1 MVKLLIRLSGEK
13 SEILKWVAII
23 AIIICVLT
31 TPLSTLQHFVWRY
44 IMKEHPADTKLVE
57 DIVRD
62 LPEHAVTIPIPDDL
76 SIQPPTKRGNDDKVN

>member
-13 SEILKWVAII
+13 KEILKWVVIFAVIVCI
-23 AIIICVLT
+23 FT

-44 IMKEHPADTKLVE
+44 IMKEHPADTRLVE

-62 LPEHAVTIPIPDDL
+62 LPDHAVTVPFTDGSP
-76 SIQPPTKRGNDDKVN
+76 IQPPIKEGRK